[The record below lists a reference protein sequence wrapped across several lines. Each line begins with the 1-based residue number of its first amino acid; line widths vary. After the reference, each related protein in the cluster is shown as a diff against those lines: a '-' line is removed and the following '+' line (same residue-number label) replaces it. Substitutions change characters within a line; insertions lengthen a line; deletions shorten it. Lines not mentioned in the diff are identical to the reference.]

1 MIGANEFDVM
11 MILQLIRVNY
21 SATIPLRA
29 CGRRIVV
36 GAA

>member
-1 MIGANEFDVM
+1 M

-21 SATIPLRA
+21 NATIPLRA